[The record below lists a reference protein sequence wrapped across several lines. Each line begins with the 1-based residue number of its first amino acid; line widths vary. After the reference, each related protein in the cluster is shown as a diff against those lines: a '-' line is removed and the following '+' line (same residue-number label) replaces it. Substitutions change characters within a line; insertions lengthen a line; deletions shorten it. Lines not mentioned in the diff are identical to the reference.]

1 MLILYYRQYPY
12 LKVTFKMLFR
22 LILLFTII
30 PLVELALL
38 IELGQYIG
46 VMNTIVVVLLT
57 GIAGAAL
64 ARSQGFGILNRIRIE
79 LSQGQLPSDSL
90 IDGLLVLAG
99 ALLLLTPGLMT
110 DALGFALLFPFTRLF
125 FRNYLKKY
133 FRRKIKTDE
142 IHVRYK
148 VEE

>member
-1 MLILYYRQYPY
+1 
-12 LKVTFKMLFR
+12 MLFR
-22 LILLFTII
+22 LILLFTIV

-38 IELGQYIG
+38 IELGKHIG
-46 VMNTIVVVLLT
+46 AMNTIAVVLFT

-64 ARSQGFGILNRIRIE
+64 ARSQGFGILTRIRDE

-90 IDGLLVLAG
+90 IDGIMVLAG
-99 ALLLLTPGLMT
+99 ALLLLTPGLLT
-110 DALGFALLFPFTRLF
+110 DALGFALLVPFTRLLF
-125 FRNYLKKY
+125 KKYLKKY
-133 FRRKIKTDE
+133 LRSKIQTGE